1 MLTGRTAVVA
11 ALAAALLF
19 GARPPLAR
27 LLTGETSPVLLAGLL
42 YLGSGLGLWG
52 MRLVRTGRI
61 SVPTLEVRN
70 WLFLS
75 GATIAGGVI
84 APVSLMYGLTQI
96 SASVASLL
104 LNLETVFTALVAWF
118 VFRES
123 ADRRLVFGMML
134 IIAGSAVLAWPPNP
148 AGAAANWGALFV
160 VAACICWALDNNL
173 TREVSAVDAD
183 FIAATKGLVAGITNV
198 ALAVWLHA
206 RLPPPNVVIFAAI
219 IGLFGYGV
227 SLTLFV
233 LALRELG
240 SARAGAYFA
249 TAPFLGAAIAV
260 IVLHDSTP
268 PGFWVSALLMVAGV
282 VMSMTERHS
291 HEHTHA
297 PLAHEH
303 YHFHDLHHQH
313 DHEFP
318 WDKAKPH
325 SHPHRHELLTHDHAH
340 FPDLH
345 HRHAHACKTR
355 TG

>member
-1 MLTGRTAVVA
+1 MLTGRTAIVA

-19 GARPPLAR
+19 GASTPFAR

-42 YLGSGLGLWG
+42 YLGSGVGLWG
-52 MRLVRTGRI
+52 IRLVRIGRI
-61 SVPTLEVRN
+61 GVPTLDVRN
-70 WLFLS
+70 WLFLA
-75 GATIAGGVI
+75 GATVAGGVM

-104 LNLETVFTALVAWF
+104 LNLETVFTALIAWF
-118 VFRES
+118 VFREN

-134 IIAGSAVLAWPPNP
+134 IIAGSAVLAWPKNI
-148 AGAAANWGALFV
+148 AGTAANWGAIFV
-160 VAACICWALDNNL
+160 VAACICWALDNNM
-173 TREVSAVDAD
+173 TREVSAADAD

-198 ALAVWLHA
+198 ALAIWLGA
-206 RLPPPNVVIFAAI
+206 KSPPASIVIFAAT

-268 PGFWVSALLMVAGV
+268 PGFWMSAFLMLAGV
-282 VMSMTERHS
+282 VLSMTERHS

-297 PLAHEH
+297 PFAHEH

-313 DHEFP
+313 DHEFQ
-318 WDKAKPH
+318 WDKARPH

-340 FPDLH
+340 LPDLH
-345 HRHAHACKTR
+345 HRHTHARKPR